1 MKKMMLFNLC
11 AALLL
16 LSSCNSIKDNYEDC
30 ETVTLSFSYSGDGTM
45 DIFQDKISSVSLY
58 IYGAD
63 GSLHQTKTIEQNS
76 LKAFQG
82 TRLNLSPGS
91 YSIVGVGNAFDKT
104 SVENA
109 TARDHSQIW
118 FSNPSVGK
126 GVVEG
131 NDSLYL
137 GRQNIVVPEELWYNA
152 ELPFRSSH
160 YKVSYTVKGYVDQ
173 DNTKAGESL
182 LELKVHNLLPKTDFN
197 NRVFGDRITYNPV
210 MVWNN
215 DNGDHQSYFNI
226 MRQGEPA
233 NVGFELLDKKT
244 GQTLHTL
251 GLADFLA
258 QFPQVDIT
266 KQEVLIPIEVVYKH
280 TGVTITIPDWMINNV
295 TPGYGTN

>member
-16 LSSCNSIKDNYEDC
+16 LWSCNSIKDNYEDC
-30 ETVTLSFSYSGDGTM
+30 ETVTLMFSYLGDGTM

-58 IYGAD
+58 VYGAD

-104 SVENA
+104 AIENTNA
-109 TARDHSQIW
+109 SSHSDIW
-118 FSNPSVGK
+118 FANPNLGK
-126 GVVEG
+126 GIVEG

-137 GRQNIVVPEELWYNA
+137 GKQNIVVPEELWYTA
-152 ELPFRSSH
+152 EVPFKSSH
-160 YKVSYTVKGYVDQ
+160 YKVSYTVKGYVEQ
-173 DNTKAGESL
+173 TSSKAAETL
-182 LELKVHNLLPKTDFN
+182 LELKVHNLLPQTDFN
-197 NRVFGDRITYNPV
+197 NRVFGSRVTYNPEIEY
-210 MVWNN
+210 NN
-215 DNGDHQSYFNI
+215 SNGDHQSYFNI

-233 NVGFELLDKKT
+233 NVEFELLDKKT
-244 GQTLHTL
+244 GETLHTL
-251 GLADFLA
+251 KLADFLNE
-258 QFPQVDIT
+258 FPQVDIS
-266 KQEVLIPIEVVYKH
+266 KQEVLIPIVIEYRH
-280 TGVTITIPDWMINNV
+280 TGVTITIPDWMINDV

>member
-16 LSSCNSIKDNYEDC
+16 LSSCNSIKDDYEDC

-104 SVENA
+104 TVENS

-118 FSNPSVGK
+118 FCNPAAGK

-160 YKVSYTVKGYVDQ
+160 YKVSYTVKGYVEE
-173 DNTKAGESL
+173 TPAKAGESL

-197 NRVFGDRITYNPV
+197 NRVFGDRITYNPA

-233 NVGFELLDKKT
+233 NVEFELLDKKT
-244 GQTLHTL
+244 GETLHTL
-251 GLADFLA
+251 KLADFLV

-266 KQEVLIPIEVVYKH
+266 KQEVLIPIEIEYKH

>member
-1 MKKMMLFNLC
+1 MKKLMLFNLC

-16 LSSCNSIKDNYEDC
+16 LSSCNSIKDTYEDC
-30 ETVTLSFSYSGDGTM
+30 ETVTLTFSYSGDGTM

-104 SVENA
+104 TVENA
-109 TARDHSQIW
+109 TERDHSKIW
-118 FSNPSVGK
+118 FCNPAIGK

-137 GRQNIVVPEELWYNA
+137 GRQNIIVPEELWYNA

-160 YKVSYTVKGYVDQ
+160 YKVSYTVKGYVDEA
-173 DNTKAGESL
+173 NTTAGETL
-182 LELKVHNLLPKTDFN
+182 LELKVNNLLPKTDFN
-197 NRVFGDRITYNPV
+197 NRVFGDRITYSPEV
-210 MVWNN
+210 VYNN
-215 DNGDHQSYFNI
+215 NNGDHQSYFNI
-226 MRQGEPA
+226 MRQTEPA
-233 NVGFELLDKKT
+233 NVEFVLLDKKT
-244 GQTLHTL
+244 GETLHTL
-251 GLADFLA
+251 RLADFLN

-266 KQEVLIPIEVVYKH
+266 KQEVLIPIEVEYRH
-280 TGVTITIPDWMINNV
+280 AGVTITIPDWMINNV
-295 TPGYGTN
+295 TPGYATN

>member
-30 ETVTLSFSYSGDGTM
+30 ETITLAFSYMGDGTM

-82 TRLNLSPGS
+82 TRLNLNPGS
-91 YSIVGVGNAFDKT
+91 YTIVGVGNAFDKT
-104 SVENA
+104 TVENA
-109 TARDHSQIW
+109 TAQDHSQIW
-118 FSNPSVGK
+118 FCNPATGK

-160 YKVSYTVKGYVDQ
+160 YKVSYTVKGYVEET
-173 DNTKAGESL
+173 NTKAGESL
-182 LELKVHNLLPKTDFN
+182 LELKVNNLLPKTDFN

-210 MVWNN
+210 IAYNN
-215 DNGDHQSYFNI
+215 NNGDHQSYFNI

-233 NVGFELLDKKT
+233 IVGFELFDKKT